1 MEASCTAVAPAA
13 IAGDLTASDVLSD
26 GTTTDESGGQPAG
39 SKKER
44 LLRQNR
50 ASYRRRVYAAI
61 AAEIADGEKRTFLE
75 THAVQ
80 RKTRAKYKAVLEQC
94 RR

>member
-1 MEASCTAVAPAA
+1 MYAV
-13 IAGDLTASDVLSD
+13 
-26 GTTTDESGGQPAG
+26 
-39 SKKER
+39 
-44 LLRQNR
+44 
-50 ASYRRRVYAAI
+50 I

-94 RR
+94 RRWLRQKGYRMVRDVQIDAGLCQFMNFNFFSAAFKPLSGKPSLALS